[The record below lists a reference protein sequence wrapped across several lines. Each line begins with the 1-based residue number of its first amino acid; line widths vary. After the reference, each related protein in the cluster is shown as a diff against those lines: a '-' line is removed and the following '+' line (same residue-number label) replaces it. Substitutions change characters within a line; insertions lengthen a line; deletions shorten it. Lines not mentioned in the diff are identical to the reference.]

1 MKTIIKLLPLCLFVL
16 AGTSCIK
23 DEITKE
29 YITENNTYIG
39 VQNYVYD
46 FEVRG
51 GIADDIYHW
60 HEDFQNTNPDIERFY
75 YYSVS
80 VDGLTQY
87 AYDFGNFDCYLDKGN
102 FQQPLPITTF
112 RDDGEF
118 SWIENIDFE
127 VSPGVVT
134 VFFTTNDFAD
144 VPPESM
150 WFRLVI
156 SYDRTQ
162 DPDFKE
168 NR

>member
-1 MKTIIKLLPLCLFVL
+1 MKTIIKLLPLCLFAL

-46 FEVRG
+46 FDVRTTQWE
-51 GIADDIYHW
+51 YC
-60 HEDFQNTNPDIERFY
+60 EDPKNPLEPWWMC
-75 YYSVS
+75 SVS

-87 AYDFGNFDCYLDKGN
+87 AYDFGQFSCYLDLDGY
-102 FQQPLPITTF
+102 QQVLPVV
-112 RDDGEF
+112 RHHNNGEIL
-118 SWIENIDFE
+118 WTETVDFE
-127 VSPGVVT
+127 FGVGCVNVICT
-134 VFFTTNDFAD
+134 PSDFYMEEK
-144 VPPESM
+144 PESM